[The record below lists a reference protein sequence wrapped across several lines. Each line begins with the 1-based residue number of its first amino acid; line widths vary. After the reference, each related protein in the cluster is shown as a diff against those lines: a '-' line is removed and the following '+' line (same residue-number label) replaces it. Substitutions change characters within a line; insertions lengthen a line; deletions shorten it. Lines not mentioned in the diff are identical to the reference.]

1 MQKPGS
7 GPARTP
13 PAYPITSVNNAL
25 KLLLTFR
32 DRPQLALSDASAYL
46 GVAHSTAHR
55 LLAMLAYHDFV
66 RQERGQRVYVAGPAL
81 IEIGLAAVRQLDVRS
96 YARPVLEKLGADT
109 GETVHLA
116 RLNGATVLYLDG
128 IESTRAVR
136 VTTRTGNALPAHCT
150 ASGKALLADLST
162 GELREIYPARRPL
175 AATTER
181 SITRRADLE
190 RELDAVRKRGYAT
203 NDEESEEGVAS
214 IAVAVPGTV
223 ANARAVASLS
233 VSLPVQRLTGEN
245 QERVVSALQTAVTDL
260 GTRMADIGT
269 PGRA

>member
-32 DRPQLALSDASAYL
+32 DQPQLALSDASAYL

-96 YARPVLEKLGADT
+96 HARPVLEKLSVDT
-109 GETVHLA
+109 DETVHLA

-136 VTTRTGNALPAHCT
+136 VTTRTGNMLPAHCT
-150 ASGKALLADLST
+150 ASGKALLAELGAD
-162 GELREIYPARRPL
+162 ELREIYPPRRPL
-175 AATTER
+175 PATTAR
-181 SITRRADLE
+181 SIIRRTDLE
-190 RELDAVRKRGYAT
+190 RELDAVRDRGYAT
-203 NDEESEEGVAS
+203 NNEESEDGVAS
-214 IAVAVPGTV
+214 IAVAVRGSAAGP
-223 ANARAVASLS
+223 VASLS
-233 VSLPVQRLTGEN
+233 VSLPVQRLNPDN
-245 QERVVSALQTAVTDL
+245 QKRAVAALRAAAGDLSA
-260 GTRMADIGT
+260 RMADVGL
-269 PGRA
+269 PARS